1 MTSQVA
7 PVPGGLPGRHRR
19 RGLRGK
25 FHVGRTARM
34 YARRVIGAL
43 AVIAAVAIVSVAAA
57 FGKPDSG
64 SVSIPRYQKQ
74 DNPYLHTPAPARSRG
89 ASHSPPAGGLTPGGA
104 GGLVIPAQ
112 PVPAPVTSPAAPVP
126 TTPVPTTPA
135 PTTPVPTTPVP
146 TTPVPT
152 TPAPTTPVPT
162 TPVPTAPAPTAP
174 EPASPGEA
182 PASLAQGAALPAVSP
197 GSA

>member
-89 ASHSPPAGGLTPGGA
+89 ASHSPPAGGVAPGGA

-112 PVPAPVTSPAAPVP
+112 PVPAPVTSPATPVP
-126 TTPVPTTPA
+126 TTPLPTTPA

-152 TPAPTTPVPT
+152 TPAPTTPA
-162 TPVPTAPAPTAP
+162 PTAPAPTAP
-174 EPASPGEA
+174 EPASPAPAGEA
-182 PASLAQGAALPAVSP
+182 PASLAQGAALPAASP